1 MKTIL
6 LVTALSLALGAG
18 MAQAQWRG
26 GVFVYDPQA
35 PFAYGARDYRYDPR
49 SPYPPPRD
57 YRSGLPPRYD
67 GRLPPRYYERHMPGR
82 DERYWRHAER
92 FPPHRPGSGGPSAR
106 TSVTGSSARRC
117 GTTARCSGATR
128 AVVITRATGA
138 ELRRGDAWG

>member
-6 LVTALSLALGAG
+6 LVAALSLALGAG

-57 YRSGLPPRYD
+57 YRPGLPPRYD

-92 FPPHRPGSGGPSAR
+92 FPPHRPAPPGQWRPERPHERHWQQRPPVRDYRTLQRRYEGSGHYPR
-106 TSVTGSSARRC
+106 HWR
-117 GTTARCSGATR
+117 
-128 AVVITRATGA
+128 
-138 ELRRGDAWG
+138 